1 MRESSIVGAL
11 KAIIVWALLGLST
24 LLVAPARAA
33 EADAPKSETATG
45 DVKAGDAPDR
55 FGHGMQFGFRAGLVG
70 GYNMIFRYD
79 QSPLCAAYKA
89 DKAAKDQQK
98 VCGHGAPLALDL
110 AVSFAPLDFVE
121 PYLFMRLGLAGETE
135 TDTLPLKVFGAG
147 ARIYTMSD
155 SAFKIFIEPALGF
168 EFEKGGT
175 NPVFQLNHPS
185 YKGDMLIHLAAGP
198 QLDFAKYVGVFVDA
212 GLTTGVLRAIHTEL
226 ELQGGV
232 QARFP

>member
-1 MRESSIVGAL
+1 MF
-11 KAIIVWALLGLST
+11 WALLGLST
-24 LLVAPARAA
+24 LLAMPAWAAQEGDSAPAKSNEAA
-33 EADAPKSETATG
+33 GPAKDS
-45 DVKAGDAPDR
+45 
-55 FGHGMQFGFRAGLVG
+55 FGHARQFGFRAGLVG

-79 QSPLCAAYKA
+79 QSPICAAYQT
-89 DKAAKDQQK
+89 DKEAKDQQK

-121 PYLFMRLGLAGETE
+121 PYLFLRLGLAGETE

-155 SAFKIFIEPALGF
+155 SAFKIFIEPAIGL

-185 YKGDMLIHLAAGP
+185 YKNDMLIHLAAGP

-212 GLTTGVLRAIHTEL
+212 GLTTGILRDIHTEL

>member
-1 MRESSIVGAL
+1 M
-11 KAIIVWALLGLST
+11 VWALLGLST
-24 LLVAPARAA
+24 LLAVPAWAA
-33 EADAPKSETATG
+33 EPEADAPKSETAKG
-45 DVKAGDAPDR
+45 DEKAGGAKDS
-55 FGHGMQFGFRAGLVG
+55 FGHGFQFGFRAGLAF

-79 QSPLCAAYKA
+79 QSPICAYKA
-89 DKAAKDQQK
+89 DKTAKDQQK

-110 AVSFAPLDFVE
+110 AVSFAPLAFVE
-121 PYLFMRLGLAGETE
+121 PYLFMRLGLASETE

-175 NPVFQLNHPS
+175 NSVFQLNHPS

-212 GLTTGVLRAIHTEL
+212 GLTTGVLRSIHTEL